1 MRLRRIMPVAVV
13 AVVLGGGAPVVAVA
27 ERPVVSDPVVAAM
40 GRDLG
45 FAPEQVAPR
54 LAKEAAG
61 GRLEHRVRVETG
73 AAFAGAWLDA
83 GAELVVAV
91 TDEAAA
97 RTARAAGAK
106 ATVVRWSEQRLAE
119 VKRGLDARRAAP
131 DAVTGWYV
139 DGPSN
144 SVVVTATDPDAA
156 DVRAFAGTAP
166 QIRITR
172 ATGKPQPLHDV
183 RGGDAYYGAAGR
195 CSIGFAVQGGFVTAG
210 HCGAA
215 GTATSGS
222 NQVAQG
228 TVERS
233 DFPGDDMGWVR
244 TNANWTPRPLVNNW
258 AGGTVAVRGSAEA
271 PVGASVCRSG
281 STTFWR
287 CGTIL
292 AKDQTVKYT
301 EEGVDRYVYGLT
313 KSNACAEKGD
323 SGGSWLAGDQ
333 AQGVTSGG
341 VVGCTIANPQMYFQP
356 VNEILQRYGLTLAVD
371 TPPQP
376 PATPE
381 SSVTGDFT
389 GDGKADVLSL
399 YDYGNS
405 TTGLIVIP
413 GTSGSGD
420 SASVPYRT
428 WLSGAGGFTWA
439 NAKITAGDF
448 TGDGKTDVL
457 ALYDYGNS
465 TTGLFVFPG
474 TSARGDGASVPYRVW
489 LSGTG
494 GFTWANTKISAG
506 DFTGDGKA
514 DLTALYDYGSSTTGL
529 FVFPGTS
536 GTGDGASVPRRTWLS
551 AAGGFAWGNSKIAT
565 GDFTGD
571 GKADVAALYDYGSS
585 TSGLFIAPGT
595 AATGDSAS
603 VPYRTWLS
611 GAGGFTWGN
620 TKVSAGDFTGDGKA
634 DVALFYDYGA
644 STSGLWIA
652 QGTGAAGDSA
662 SVPRRVWLSGPGG
675 FTWSNAKVTA
685 GDFTGDRKADVLA
698 LYDYGTATTGL
709 WTFPGTAASGD
720 SASAPYRVWLS
731 GVGGWDWKRGA
742 IA

>member
-1 MRLRRIMPVAVV
+1 MPVAVV
-13 AVVLGGGAPVVAVA
+13 VVVLGAGAPAVA
-27 ERPVVSDPVVAAM
+27 AAARPVVSDPVVAAM

-45 FAPEQVAPR
+45 YAPEQVAPR

-73 AAFAGAWLDA
+73 TAFAGAWLDA
-83 GAELVVAV
+83 DAELVVAV

-119 VKRGLDARRAAP
+119 VKRGLDARRTAP

-139 DGPSN
+139 DGASN
-144 SVVVTATDPDAA
+144 SVVVTATTPDAA

-166 QIRITR
+166 QVRITR
-172 ATGKPQPLHDV
+172 AAAKPRVLHDV
-183 RGGDAYYGAAGR
+183 RGGDAYYFNGGSR

-210 HCGAA
+210 HCGTA
-215 GTATSGS
+215 GTATSGF

-228 TVERS
+228 AVERS

-271 PVGASVCRSG
+271 AVGASVCRSG
-281 STTFWR
+281 STTGWR

-292 AKDQTVKYT
+292 AKNETVNYR
-301 EEGVDRYVYGLT
+301 EGSVQGLT
-313 KSNACAEKGD
+313 RSNACAEPGD
-323 SGGSWLAGDQ
+323 SGGAWLTGDQ

-341 VVGCTIANPQMYFQP
+341 SGNCTSGGTMYFQP

-376 PATPE
+376 PVTPE
-381 SSVTGDFT
+381 SGSVTGDFT

-399 YDYGNS
+399 YDYGDS
-405 TTGLIVIP
+405 TTGLWVFP
-413 GTSGSGD
+413 GTAAGGD
-420 SASVPYRT
+420 AASAPYRA
-428 WLSGAGGFTWA
+428 WLSAPGGWTA
-439 NAKITAGDF
+439 SRAKITAGDF
-448 TGDGKTDVL
+448 TGDGKTDLL
-457 ALYDYGNS
+457 ALYDYGDS
-465 TTGLFVFPG
+465 TTGLWVFPG
-474 TSARGDGASVPYRVW
+474 AAAGAASAPYRAW
-489 LSGTG
+489 LSGVG
-494 GFTWANTKISAG
+494 GFTLANTKISAG
-506 DFTGDGKA
+506 DYTGDGKA
-514 DLTALYDYGSSTTGL
+514 DLTAFYDYGDSTSGL
-529 FVFPGTS
+529 WIFPGTAGGS
-536 GTGDGASVPRRTWLS
+536 ATAPYRTWLS
-551 AAGGFAWGNSKIAT
+551 GAGGFTWGNTKIAT

-571 GKADVAALYDYGSS
+571 GKADVAALYDYGAS
-585 TSGLFIAPGT
+585 TSGIWIFPGT
-595 AATGDSAS
+595 AGGTSPT
-603 VPYRTWLS
+603 PYRTWLS
-611 GAGGFTWGN
+611 GAGGFTWSN

-652 QGTGAAGDSA
+652 QGTGATGDAA

-675 FTWSNAKVTA
+675 FTWANSKITA

-698 LYDYGTATTGL
+698 LYDYGTATSGL

-731 GVGGWDWKRGA
+731 GAGGWDWKRGA